1 MKKFYSIIALL
12 TAFTVGTWADVTPIV
27 SGTKIITIG
36 DAVTDLSTLSD
47 DAYYVLQ
54 SQGTSTYYYETND
67 NKIANGTSNSSAITT
82 DYLVKITKS
91 SNTTGNYYTIQA
103 ASGNYYQALN
113 TTSTQLTTGEE
124 SSDYL
129 IISQSSNWFFRQV
142 INGQNYNINNYG
154 HQPYGATGTGAFSQ
168 IKIYSATLSDAVTIT
183 WTINYGDNKRTTY
196 TQKAE
201 PNSTVSC
208 DASYPF
214 TTITGSVNVGT
225 EDCTDN
231 ATATF
236 NTPFVSSTE
245 GNETWYW
252 LYNPAN
258 ELYAYY
264 DANATDYNVK
274 LTTTKPSAADSAYK
288 WAFFGNPIDGYTIKN
303 SGSGKYA
310 TAQNGTATNAGHAI
324 LGETAVTWT
333 LTTGKSEFSDS
344 FGFGLN
350 GVYINSYGGKNGYFG
365 FYTSSAASDNG
376 SNWQAIAIPATADY
390 TTLESTLAT
399 AELYT
404 IGTGLN
410 QYTDA
415 NNTLPTAKQ
424 TAENVLKNKETNTDA
439 SYQTSID
446 SALNTLNTA
455 IAGLTLNMPTSG
467 TFVRLQSKVSN
478 GYLTSP
484 AIGSSNS
491 VTAETSDVPES
502 QTIWYYHSGKGDE
515 NYLLSYYSGEYL
527 STGQGNS
534 NIKNSNTNISIN
546 KPQTSA
552 NGLQINN
559 NIGVGV
565 YGLYQMKNGWWYLQS
580 ETAGTAV
587 TSNKDANA
595 NTFEKSQWYMEQV
608 TSLPV
613 TMHQSGSNYYATVCV
628 PVATTVNGA
637 TAYYVSGLSDD
648 YQTEGG
654 YATLTEFTDGII
666 PANTAAILIGGSS
679 EVSLEVSNEAGTE
692 VTSSLAGSFTATRPS
707 EDNYYFGQKGG
718 TAGFYAVTNI
728 PDGKYISNTAWLA
741 GNSASS
747 SKGFTFVFGDDDPTG
762 INNATAGD
770 AIKTNGVRYNVQ
782 GQRVGEGYKGIVI
795 INGKKYLIK

>member
-236 NTPFVSSTE
+236 NTPFTASTDYATA
-245 GNETWYW
+245 TWYY
-252 LYNPAN
+252 LKSGRGTH
-258 ELYAYY
+258 YAYY
-264 DANATDYNVK
+264 NNSNSNVNTNTSK
-274 LTTTKPSAADSAYK
+274 TNTEDYK
-288 WAFFGNPIDGYTIKN
+288 WAFIGNPIDGYKVINKA
-303 SGSGKYA
+303 SGESKYVYA
-310 TAQNGTATNAGHAI
+310 ANGSNNTMLSLSDTETTWQIVDGSAQAAKTFTFYLNGTQG
-324 LGETAVTWT
+324 GYW
-333 LTTGKSEFSDS
+333 
-344 FGFGLN
+344 
-350 GVYINSYGGKNGYFG
+350 NSYDNQ
-365 FYTSSAASDNG
+365 SAIGMWQESVTDNG
-376 SNWQAIAIPATADY
+376 SRWLVEDAPATEYSDLTAY
-390 TTLESTLAT
+390 NTTLNLANNFYDNFDDNTNLGTGIGQYSGSNKAELKEVIDANSGKTQNDEQSDIDAAT
-399 AELYT
+399 AALTAAINKFT
-404 IGTGLN
+404 IT
-410 QYTDA
+410 TP
-415 NNTLPTAKQ
+415 TTAKFY
-424 TAENVLKNKETNTDA
+424 KFR
-439 SYQTSID
+439 
-446 SALNTLNTA
+446 SAN
-455 IAGLTLNMPTSG
+455 
-467 TFVRLQSKVSN
+467 SN

-484 AIGSSNS
+484 AIGSSDQFS
-491 VTAETSDVPES
+491 ASKTDADET
-502 QTIWYYHSGKGDE
+502 TIWFCTTSHNGANNGII
-515 NYLLSYYSGEYL
+515 SYTAGEYIHPTNRSL
-527 STGQGNS
+527 TTTANWNGYDWMANTSTVGTYTIFNKSGGYKPLNSTEDGVVGNG
-534 NIKNSNTNISIN
+534 TW
-546 KPQTSA
+546 
-552 NGLQINN
+552 NN
-559 NIGVGV
+559 NVETTQKQ
-565 YGLYQMKNGWWYLQS
+565 YAWYI
-580 ETAGTAV
+580 E
-587 TSNKDANA
+587 
-595 NTFEKSQWYMEQV
+595 EV

-637 TAYYVSGLSDD
+637 TAYYVSSLSDN

-666 PANTAAILIGGSS
+666 PANTAAILIGTDSI
-679 EVSLEVSNEAGTE
+679 VSLEVSEQTGTE

-707 EDNYYFGQKGG
+707 TDNYYFGQKGG

-728 PDGKYISNTAWLA
+728 PADKYISNTAWLA

-747 SKGFTFVFGDDDPTG
+747 SKGFTFVFGDNDPTG
-762 INNATAGD
+762 INNATAED